1 MDQLLLPLRY
11 KRCTI
16 IFPTLEN
23 NNNQNNNKNQLNPQ
37 IPLPGLLVQLT
48 RLNIPCNSGSAIS
61 FNYNES
67 KKFCG
72 KLEEYSLDERT
83 FYFKIHTNTTIQLY
97 DSPFFRFTYKLV
109 DHCYNVTLSDKNNTI
124 FLQSQQINL
133 NCNFK
138 IHLPYGNRISFS
150 LVTNNLKTNDT
161 TLHIGG
167 AMTDLKNKN
176 RIVMEQE
183 RIELSNN
190 NYNKDDNFI
199 QCKGGELHLEI
210 IDRTFNSW
218 KTCINIKQPP
228 KLYLLMS
235 SDNVLAIHVSKIA
248 SDSIAQF
255 QHQQQ
260 QNDDQN
266 QANTHYPS
274 LFIEYN
280 AISIDTITSPQ
291 CAFGWISVN
300 QFCVTAIEQVNTWK
314 QANDECG
321 RLGGK
326 LAAIR
331 NEEDQ
336 HVIDQLILN
345 R

>member
-11 KRCTI
+11 KKCTI

-23 NNNQNNNKNQLNPQ
+23 QKKNIQLNPQ

-48 RLNIPCNSGSAIS
+48 RLNIPCNSASAIS

-67 KKFCG
+67 KKLCG
-72 KLEEYSLDERT
+72 KLEEFSLDERT
-83 FYFKIHTNTTIQLY
+83 FYFKVHTNTTIQLY

-133 NCNFK
+133 DCNFK

-167 AMTDLKNKN
+167 ATNNLSSKNKN
-176 RIVMEQE
+176 RVVMEQE
-183 RIELSNN
+183 RIELSNSNRDN
-190 NYNKDDNFI
+190 NFV

-210 IDRTFNSW
+210 IDRLFNSW
-218 KTCINIKQPP
+218 RTCINTKQPP

-235 SDNVLAIHVSKIA
+235 SDNVLAIHVSKVASA

-255 QHQQQ
+255 QQQQ
-260 QNDDQN
+260 QHEDQD
-266 QANTHYPS
+266 QTNTHYPS